1 MTIDKDKG
9 IEELGTKRFERDLKL
24 QTAFRDF
31 KKEELE
37 KVKQERTQ
45 IHTEYMGMAE
55 LQGYI
60 NDAAK
65 FRKEIDEMHVKL
77 AYQSITINELETANE
92 TLLDKK
98 ETLDK
103 EKKETA
109 ESNEDQTRQLK
120 AKEEANQ
127 KRLIAKLQRDK
138 NPTIK
143 ELIQK

>member
-1 MTIDKDKG
+1 
-9 IEELGTKRFERDLKL
+9 
-24 QTAFRDF
+24 
-31 KKEELE
+31 
-37 KVKQERTQ
+37 
-45 IHTEYMGMAE
+45 
-55 LQGYI
+55 
-60 NDAAK
+60 
-65 FRKEIDEMHVKL
+65 MHVKL

>member
-1 MTIDKDKG
+1 
-9 IEELGTKRFERDLKL
+9 
-24 QTAFRDF
+24 
-31 KKEELE
+31 
-37 KVKQERTQ
+37 
-45 IHTEYMGMAE
+45 MAE

-109 ESNEDQTRQLK
+109 ESNED
-120 AKEEANQ
+120 
-127 KRLIAKLQRDK
+127 
-138 NPTIK
+138 
-143 ELIQK
+143 

>member
-1 MTIDKDKG
+1 
-9 IEELGTKRFERDLKL
+9 
-24 QTAFRDF
+24 
-31 KKEELE
+31 
-37 KVKQERTQ
+37 
-45 IHTEYMGMAE
+45 MGMAE

-109 ESNEDQTRQLK
+109 ESNED
-120 AKEEANQ
+120 
-127 KRLIAKLQRDK
+127 
-138 NPTIK
+138 
-143 ELIQK
+143 

>member
-1 MTIDKDKG
+1 
-9 IEELGTKRFERDLKL
+9 
-24 QTAFRDF
+24 
-31 KKEELE
+31 
-37 KVKQERTQ
+37 
-45 IHTEYMGMAE
+45 MGMAE

-77 AYQSITINELETANE
+77 QYLSLEINELETANE

-98 ETLDK
+98 ENLDK

-127 KRLIAKLQRDK
+127 KRLIAKL
-138 NPTIK
+138 
-143 ELIQK
+143 